1 MQTSNYDLEI
11 FDDLMSGQL
20 CPENVTLSSST
31 QLVDYLNAHC
41 GQCKKIT
48 VATVKKRN
56 HLYQIS
62 KICSLTNAHPLVHQ
76 FQLTQTELFEWNQ
89 CSSLAQE
96 IIDELKI
103 DRNKVLYMESSG
115 KHAVKEIRI
124 EHLAEWSELPMEQL
138 KFYYFS
144 ALLRK
149 ECDSIRKRIQS
160 KVFNLPDK
168 QNTDFYIYK
177 LQRYMIEVSYDL
189 MKAYDFNLDTLSHSI
204 KDNYSDCD
212 IYTMVYIHLEE
223 LIAFVEKNY
232 LEHIDD
238 NVSVPFNSTLYSV
251 YNLSEKISRI
261 HERLELVPIEPEL
274 RVILQAPLFKVNSR
288 SLEGRMTYRELMYH
302 IQFITNLF
310 ELLSTE
316 EHCSE
321 DRIISFCFELNFNDM
336 KFIEYL
342 IDKMKRE
349 IDRCSTEDEVDQML
363 RKELKLVHQQQLHT
377 RKSFNDRSQPLKTY
391 LVHWLEQE
399 ILFLERKL
407 EKSISAIPHQVS
419 AKEHT
424 KIDLN
429 LSVPQLGFLLR
440 LFCDSGIIQATSKQE
455 MMRSISAICRT
466 SKVNSISVK
475 SLNNSFYEQ
484 DEQTLASVKH
494 ILIKMIG
501 ELNAGKY

>member
-1 MQTSNYDLEI
+1 
-11 FDDLMSGQL
+11 
-20 CPENVTLSSST
+20 
-31 QLVDYLNAHC
+31 
-41 GQCKKIT
+41 
-48 VATVKKRN
+48 
-56 HLYQIS
+56 
-62 KICSLTNAHPLVHQ
+62 
-76 FQLTQTELFEWNQ
+76 
-89 CSSLAQE
+89 
-96 IIDELKI
+96 
-103 DRNKVLYMESSG
+103 
-115 KHAVKEIRI
+115 
-124 EHLAEWSELPMEQL
+124 
-138 KFYYFS
+138 
-144 ALLRK
+144 
-149 ECDSIRKRIQS
+149 
-160 KVFNLPDK
+160 
-168 QNTDFYIYK
+168 
-177 LQRYMIEVSYDL
+177 MIEVSYDL

-204 KDNYSDCD
+204 KDNYSDHD

-232 LEHIDD
+232 LEHIDH

-261 HERLELVPIEPEL
+261 HERLELVTIEPEL
-274 RVILQAPLFKVNSR
+274 RMILQAPLFKVNSR
-288 SLEGRMTYRELMYH
+288 SLEDRMTYRELMYH

-336 KFIEYL
+336 KLIEYL
-342 IDKMKRE
+342 IDKMKKE
-349 IDRCSTEDEVDQML
+349 IDRCATDDEVDQLL

-399 ILFLERKL
+399 ILFLDRKL
-407 EKSISAIPHQVS
+407 EKSITAIPHHLS

-484 DEQTLASVKH
+484 DEQTIASVKH
-494 ILIKMIG
+494 MLIKMIG